1 MRGKVIAVGL
11 LMCAIALPV
20 CAQRRGLGS
29 SPRGGGSV
37 AVRSTPGAFGF
48 HGGVSARGGAAFRG
62 GVSFGNNRGVHVI
75 VNPRPFYH
83 PRRWSTYPYRYS
95 AAYVYPYV
103 VYPVSPL
110 SYYNTYDYAAVA
122 AQPSYATYEYGYA
135 TGSGD
140 VPEMGLAEQM
150 RQQNVGIYR
159 KYPYSTEPSVA
170 TTAQPAPA
178 PEPERPPTV
187 LVYRDGQR
195 AEIGNYAVVGQTL
208 WIFSEDRAKKVPLAQ
223 LDLDATRKA
232 NDERGVEFAVPAV
245 R

>member
-1 MRGKVIAVGL
+1 MRGKVIAAGL

-20 CAQRRGLGS
+20 CAQRRGSRPS
-29 SPRGGGSV
+29 SQVGGSI
-37 AVRSTPGAFGF
+37 AVRSSHSGF
-48 HGGVSARGGAAFRG
+48 ASHGGVAFRG
-62 GVSFGNNRGVHVI
+62 GVSFGHNPSFGVFVNSRPRYPRG
-75 VNPRPFYH
+75 RYY
-83 PRRWSTYPYRYS
+83 SSPYLYS
-95 AAYVYPYV
+95 YPYV
-103 VYPVSPL
+103 SYPYGVYPAYPL
-110 SYYNTYDYAAVA
+110 PLYDSYAYSGIGPQPAYPANTYVYA
-122 AQPSYATYEYGYA
+122 
-135 TGSGD
+135 SGGD
-140 VPEMGLAEQM
+140 NYPAEVGLAEQM

-159 KYPYSTEPSVA
+159 RYPYSTDPSVA

-178 PEPERPPTV
+178 PEPDRPPTV

-232 NDERGVEFAVPAV
+232 NDDRGVEFAVPAV